1 MKRFTPLIG
10 QCLVCFLFLSCF
22 PAYLYAQNVAKRI
35 TASNGDSIPFLEYK
49 PVGHD
54 VPGNTRKYP
63 LIIFLHGGGER
74 NDNPNITA
82 GSPVWN
88 IENFGP
94 SRLIKLGYKMN
105 FTWNGQVDTFIV
117 LSPQCRNTHR
127 AAGTGGAIG
136 TQIGL
141 WPNLYVSAILNYA
154 VANLRVD
161 TCRVYLTG
169 LSFGGGGTFSFV
181 SINARNPNRLAAA
194 APICAPERHFD
205 GFGTT
210 PNGDQ
215 YVGAAKLPVWGFHA
229 MDDSTTDYYRG
240 TVVPIDSIN
249 NHIPAPQVKALKT
262 IWPSGGHG
270 IWTRV
275 YNIDNP
281 AQTYGYDTIINIY
294 EWFLGQNK
302 CLAVNTLPIARA
314 GNDTSIS
321 VSSGTATL
329 NGSASTDADGSIV
342 RYVWKQYSGPTGGTI
357 ATSLGTASST
367 TVSGLTTAGVYKYQ
381 LIVVD
386 DRAAIAR
393 DSMTI
398 TVDSTG
404 TSPGKAVTMSSSG
417 RITTGDVTELK
428 NATKFTLEAQF
439 KYDAT
444 VSGYTTIIRKSN
456 SLTNRIMVHIG
467 PSNNS
472 IYVMVG
478 NGNNSWGVT
487 GANAV
492 SPGTWYHMAAV
503 FDGTQTGNANR
514 LKLYID
520 GVQQP
525 LTFSDSIIPASTSS
539 ALTAPFMA
547 GGEPSCCYLNG
558 TIDEVRVWNTAL
570 SAATINAWK
579 DKLLASCHPNAANL
593 ILYWPLDNN
602 SNPATATAELGTAY
616 TGAIT
621 NGSYVNS
628 NQATDT
634 SGCGNALTMS
644 PSGRITTGD
653 VTELKNATKFTLE
666 AQFKYDATVS
676 GYTTII
682 RKSNSLTNRIMVH
695 IGPSNNS
702 IYVMVGNGNN
712 SWGVTGANAVSP
724 GTWYHVA
731 AVFDGTKT
739 GNANRLKLYIDGVQ
753 QPLTF
758 SDSIIPASTSST
770 LTAPFMAGGEPSCC
784 YLNGTVDEVRVWN
797 TALSDS
803 TINAWKDKLLGSCHP
818 NAANLVLYWPLD
830 NNSNPSTATAEL
842 GTAYIGTITNG
853 TYVTSAQAIA
863 SSSCIGARVAQPPS
877 WERVNQHK
885 SVSGKIYPNPT
896 DGLVQFEINT
906 PVSKSVTVN
915 VYDMY
920 GRRLY
925 SNKSSLIKG
934 NNKLGF
940 NIAFLPSGMYMIE
953 VSDGEIIV
961 EKYKVLKR

>member
-10 QCLVCFLFLSCF
+10 QYMVYFLFLSCF
-22 PAYLYAQNVAKRI
+22 PNYLNAQNVAKRI

-49 PVGHD
+49 PAGHD
-54 VPGNTRKYP
+54 APGNTRKYP

-74 NDNPNITA
+74 NNNPNITV

-88 IENFGP
+88 IQNFGP
-94 SRLIKLGYKMN
+94 SRLVSLGYKMN

-141 WPNLYVSAILNYA
+141 WPNLYMSAILNYA
-154 VANLRVD
+154 VANLKVD
-161 TCRVYLTG
+161 TCRIYLTG

-181 SINARNPNRLAAA
+181 SINARNPQRLAAA

-229 MDDSTTDYYRG
+229 IDDATTDYYDG

-262 IWPSGGHG
+262 IWPTGGHG

-281 AQTYGYDTIINIY
+281 AQTHGYDTIINIY

-302 CLAVNTLPIARA
+302 CLAVNTLPVARA

-321 VSSGTATL
+321 ASSGTATL
-329 NGSASTDADGSIV
+329 NGSTSTDADGTIV
-342 RYVWKQYSGPTGGTI
+342 RYVWKKYSGPAGGTI
-357 ATSLGTASST
+357 ATPLGTGSST

-398 TVDSTG
+398 TVTDG
-404 TSPGKAVTMSSSG
+404 SPGKAVTFSPLG
-417 RITTGDVTELK
+417 RITTGDVTQLK
-428 NATKFTLEAQF
+428 NASAFTLEAHF

-444 VSGYTTIIRKSN
+444 VSTWTTIMRKAT
-456 SLTNRIMVHIG
+456 SLTDRIMLHIG
-467 PSNNS
+467 PNNNS

-478 NGNNSWGVT
+478 NGANTYGYT
-487 GANAV
+487 AANAV
-492 SPGTWYHMAAV
+492 SPGNWYHVAAV
-503 FDGTQTGNANR
+503 YDGTQTGNANR

-520 GVQQP
+520 GVQQT
-525 LTFSDSIIPASTSS
+525 LSFSATAIPASTSNTN
-539 ALTAPFMA
+539 AAPFMA

-570 SAATINAWK
+570 PAGTISAWK

-593 ILYWPLDNN
+593 VVYWPLDNDATATTATAELGTAYTGTITNGSYVSSDQATDTTGCGNAVTISSSGRITTGDVTQLKNASQFTLEAQFKYDATVSTWTTIMRKATSLSDRIILHIGPNNNSIYFMVGHGSNTYGFTGANAVSPGTWYHVAAVFDGTQTGDANRLKVYIDGVQQTLSFSATAIPANTSNTNAAPFMAGGEPSCCYVNGTIDEVRVWNTALSAGTIADWKDKLLGSCHPNAANLIVYWPLDNN
-602 SNPATATAELGTAY
+602 ANPATATAELGTAY

-621 NGSYVNS
+621 NGSYVIS
-628 NQATDT
+628 NQAVAP
-634 SGCGNALTMS
+634 SGCS
-644 PSGRITTGD
+644 
-653 VTELKNATKFTLE
+653 
-666 AQFKYDATVS
+666 
-676 GYTTII
+676 
-682 RKSNSLTNRIMVH
+682 
-695 IGPSNNS
+695 
-702 IYVMVGNGNN
+702 
-712 SWGVTGANAVSP
+712 
-724 GTWYHVA
+724 
-731 AVFDGTKT
+731 
-739 GNANRLKLYIDGVQ
+739 
-753 QPLTF
+753 
-758 SDSIIPASTSST
+758 
-770 LTAPFMAGGEPSCC
+770 
-784 YLNGTVDEVRVWN
+784 
-797 TALSDS
+797 
-803 TINAWKDKLLGSCHP
+803 
-818 NAANLVLYWPLD
+818 
-830 NNSNPSTATAEL
+830 
-842 GTAYIGTITNG
+842 
-853 TYVTSAQAIA
+853 
-863 SSSCIGARVAQPPS
+863 GARVSLAPPL
-877 WERVNQHK
+877 EEITANKPVT
-885 SVSGKIYPNPT
+885 GKIYPNPT
-896 DGLVQFEINT
+896 EGLIQLELNASVLR
-906 PVSKSVTVN
+906 PVTVN
-915 VYDMY
+915 VLDMF
-920 GRRLY
+920 GRNLY
-925 SNKSSLIKG
+925 SNKTSLVK
-934 NNKLGF
+934 GF
-940 NIAFLPSGMYMIE
+940 NRISLNITSLPAGVYMVE
-953 VSDGEIIV
+953 VRDGNVIV